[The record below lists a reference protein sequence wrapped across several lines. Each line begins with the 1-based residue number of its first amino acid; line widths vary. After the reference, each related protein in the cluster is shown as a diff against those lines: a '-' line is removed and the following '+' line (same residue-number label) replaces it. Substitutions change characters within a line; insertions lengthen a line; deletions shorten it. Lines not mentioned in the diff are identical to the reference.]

1 MDEDLQKTKRVEGT
15 EHGPVDPKRLRLRD
29 YSFGFASADFE
40 ASHDPNLLLRG
51 FVDPMNL
58 VGEAKDG
65 RRWLFLGYKGS
76 GKSALGEHLRL
87 VAEDDPHSFVRFVNI
102 ADVSFSTFSQ
112 ILKGQLEPE
121 ARYPTVWSWLLLLFL
136 FDSFSDD
143 QGSNLAREDDLYL
156 AIEGL
161 KELGLLPRPKLN
173 EAVTA
178 TSDKSFSLKLTTV
191 LGGIEAGFKTSK
203 TQGDLPFFADRL
215 RLIARRFSTE
225 SKHLLVID
233 GFDDLLRR
241 GHLQYDA
248 LGALIFEAN
257 RLNLD
262 FAGAGLPAKILVLC
276 RTDLFERLPGAN
288 KNKIRQNAAVHIDW
302 TCDTRDAKTSKL
314 IDLINRRAGLSLGRG
329 IDVFEYYLPRTLQPS
344 GRGDIR
350 LQLLGH
356 TRHVPRD
363 MVMLFKSLQEHSG
376 EGPMTPHQV
385 GNALTAYSRDYL
397 LPEIK
402 DELDGY
408 IEGND
413 INTMFQALGAIR
425 KVSPTIHELE
435 EHVQALHAGS
445 SFALDKILSALFECS
460 AIGNLLTSRSTQ
472 TVFKYC
478 NRHSAFNWQERIMVH
493 EGLWRALNLR
503 W

>member
-1 MDEDLQKTKRVEGT
+1 QVSLPKKDADLGHQANLGQPDAIVPRNDRSNIIPVGKTRMDEDLQKTKRVEGT

-87 VAEDDPHSFVRFVNI
+87 VAEDDPNSFVRFVNI

-225 SKHLLVID
+225 SKHLLV
-233 GFDDLLRR
+233 
-241 GHLQYDA
+241 
-248 LGALIFEAN
+248 
-257 RLNLD
+257 
-262 FAGAGLPAKILVLC
+262 
-276 RTDLFERLPGAN
+276 
-288 KNKIRQNAAVHIDW
+288 
-302 TCDTRDAKTSKL
+302 
-314 IDLINRRAGLSLGRG
+314 
-329 IDVFEYYLPRTLQPS
+329 
-344 GRGDIR
+344 
-350 LQLLGH
+350 
-356 TRHVPRD
+356 
-363 MVMLFKSLQEHSG
+363 
-376 EGPMTPHQV
+376 
-385 GNALTAYSRDYL
+385 
-397 LPEIK
+397 
-402 DELDGY
+402 
-408 IEGND
+408 
-413 INTMFQALGAIR
+413 
-425 KVSPTIHELE
+425 
-435 EHVQALHAGS
+435 
-445 SFALDKILSALFECS
+445 
-460 AIGNLLTSRSTQ
+460 
-472 TVFKYC
+472 
-478 NRHSAFNWQERIMVH
+478 
-493 EGLWRALNLR
+493 
-503 W
+503 